1 MASVIDSSSLSSLF
15 SAMSDTTAR
24 DNAAVNALNSGLTL
38 FQNKKYQQAAAAFR
52 QALAY
57 NPGTTGNLDASTY
70 DNIKSAYS
78 YLAQSYLKLGK
89 DKDAIATYKQA
100 LRFDPTQDD
109 VYVSLANIY
118 IQDKRPA
125 DAEKALRTATRL
137 NPQNVVAP
145 YTLGQLLV
153 QQKRPQEAESFFR
166 KAVKLAPKD
175 GNAYYGLGLSLEQQ
189 GKTDDAIQALQ
200 KATTLKTDFTAAIYE
215 LGNAYAKKG
224 QTDKAQ
230 AQIAALTK
238 INTSE
243 SLSDATTLKATIK
256 QPKMVVIDTT
266 KSTFNTTLGAV
277 PLLALDSQFIQ
288 PDASKEVSVSFLFDS
303 SMDPS
308 SVNNISNWTIR
319 KAQGAVINGHTGLYD
334 NGAYR
339 SSDTVVPPMPSRVVY
354 DATTQ
359 EATIYFS
366 LRQNDSVSGT
376 IDTSRIVFSFNGQ
389 DVNGKK
395 MDSTAD
401 QIDGFSGKAF

>member
-38 FQNKKYQQAAAAFR
+38 FQNQKYQQAAAAFR

-57 NPGTTGNLDASTY
+57 NPGTSGNLSSSTY
-70 DNIKSAYS
+70 DNIKAAYS

-89 DKDAIATYKQA
+89 DKDAIAVYKQS
-100 LRFDPTQDD
+100 LQFDPTQDD
-109 VYVSLANIY
+109 VYVNLANVY
-118 IQDKRPA
+118 IQDNRPA

-153 QQKRPQEAESFFR
+153 QQNRPQEAEPFFR

-175 GNAYYGLGLSLEQQ
+175 GNAYYGLALSLEQQ

-200 KATTLKTDFTAAIYE
+200 KATSLKKDFTAAIYE
-215 LGNAYAKKG
+215 LGNAYAKNG
-224 QTDKAQ
+224 QTAKVQ
-230 AQIAALTK
+230 AQIDALTK

-243 SLSDATTLKATIK
+243 SLSDVMTLKATIK
-256 QPKMVVIDTT
+256 QPKLVLIDTA

-277 PLLALDSQFIQ
+277 PLLALDNQFVQ
-288 PDASKEVSVSFLFDS
+288 PDAAREVSVSFMFDS

-308 SVNNISNWTIR
+308 SVNNINNWSIR
-319 KAQGAVINGHTGLYD
+319 KAQGAVMNTNTGLYD

-339 SSDTVVPPMPSRVVY
+339 SSDTVVPPLPSRVVY
-354 DATTQ
+354 DPTTQ

-366 LRQNDSVSGT
+366 LRQNDSASGT

-389 DVNGKK
+389 DINGKK
-395 MDSTAD
+395 MDPTAN
-401 QIDGFSGKAF
+401 QIDGFAGKAF